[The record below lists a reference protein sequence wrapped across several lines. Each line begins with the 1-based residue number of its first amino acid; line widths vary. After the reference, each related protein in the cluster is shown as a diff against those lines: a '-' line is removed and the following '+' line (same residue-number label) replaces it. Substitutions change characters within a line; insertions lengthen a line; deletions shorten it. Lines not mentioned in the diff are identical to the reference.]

1 MEESKLS
8 VVTVRRVL
16 KDLVASEVN
25 ARRMPGQAMR
35 HLTENLRRD
44 GVLSSAPLVYG
55 DRIISGHHRVE
66 AAIKAGIVEADCL
79 SIEGEVDEGRL
90 TAIQLSHNS
99 LAGEDDPEMLR
110 QMLESLMPLEQ
121 AYAAVL
127 DMEVPKPPPL
137 RPSIGTL
144 ETLTVAVTF
153 TPSDA
158 EEIRRVADSSLF
170 AQIEPLE
177 QMRDFLEA
185 VFAVKLQTT
194 STNRLGK
201 AGVLTTMAQLSQWAL
216 ENGYL
221 DEGAGGLPVKPSGD
235 QSEEPGAAPGPRSTQ
250 SGEDEPSDG

>member
-1 MEESKLS
+1 MAGEALGKVRMSEEHLS
-8 VVTVRRVL
+8 IVTVRRVL
-16 KDLVASEVN
+16 KELKPSQVN

-35 HLTENLRRD
+35 RLTENLRRD
-44 GVLSSAPLVYG
+44 GALSSAPLIYG

-66 AAIKAGIVEADCL
+66 AAMKAGIVEADCL

-99 LAGEDDPEMLR
+99 LAGEDDPEVLR
-110 QMLESLMPLEQ
+110 QMLESLLPLEQ

-137 RPSIGTL
+137 RPSLGTPD
-144 ETLTVAVTF
+144 TVTVAGTF
-153 TPSDA
+153 TPPDV
-158 EEIRRVADSSLF
+158 EEIRRVADLSLF
-170 AQIEPLE
+170 AQIEPLD

-194 STNRLGK
+194 RTNRLGK
-201 AGVLTTMAQLSQWAL
+201 PGVLTTMARLSQWAL

-221 DEGAGGLPVKPSGD
+221 ERGKDSSEPSGD
-235 QSEEPGAAPGPRSTQ
+235 QPEESGAAPDPRSK
-250 SGEDEPSDG
+250 

>member
-1 MEESKLS
+1 MSEDQLS
-8 VVTVRRVL
+8 VVTVRRSL
-16 KDLVASEVN
+16 KELKPSEVN

-35 HLTENLRRD
+35 RLTENLRRD
-44 GVLSSAPLVYG
+44 GVLSSAPLIYG

-66 AAIKAGIVEADCL
+66 AAIKAGIVDADCL

-99 LAGEDDPEMLR
+99 LAGEDDPEVLR
-110 QMLESLMPLEQ
+110 QMLESLLPLEQ

-137 RPSIGTL
+137 RPSIGTPD
-144 ETLTVAVTF
+144 TVTIAVTF
-153 TPSDA
+153 TPPDV
-158 EEIRRVADSSLF
+158 EEIRRVADLSLF
-170 AQIEPLE
+170 AQIEPLD

-194 STNRLGK
+194 STNRMGK
-201 AGVLTTMAQLSQWAL
+201 PGVLTTMARLSQWAL

-221 DEGAGGLPVKPSGD
+221 DSERGKDSSEPSGD
-235 QSEEPGAAPGPRSTQ
+235 QPEEPGAAPGPRSNK
-250 SGEDEPSDG
+250 E